1 MSEQTFS
8 FKGVIQKATEY
19 FENWKDL
26 SRLMLLEKG
35 SSIIAGLILT
45 VSMLFLGLL
54 GVLFL
59 SIALAFFLAEILGS
73 IALGFLAMAGIYF
86 LIILI
91 LALLK
96 KNIKN
101 KLIDLSIKKVF
112 KKWNESDEI

>member
-1 MSEQTFS
+1 MTEETFS

-19 FENWKDL
+19 IETWKDL
-26 SRLMLLEKG
+26 SKLMLLEKG
-35 SSIIAGLILT
+35 SNVIASLILT
-45 VSMLFLGLL
+45 VSMLFLGLF

-73 IALGFLAMAGIYF
+73 MGLGFLALAGIYF

-101 KLIDLSIKKVF
+101 KMIDLSIKKVF
-112 KKWNESDEI
+112 KKWNETDEI